1 MITCYRDRQRVTPFD
16 SPSDDRNLRALCDKE
31 ASADD
36 DKKDYPLILAEENFV
51 TRRQARTII
60 EFFG

>member
-1 MITCYRDRQRVTPFD
+1 MVTPFD
-16 SPSDDRNLRALCDKE
+16 SPSDDRILRALRDKE

-36 DKKDYPLILAEENFV
+36 DKKDYPLIAAAENFV
-51 TRRQARTII
+51 IRRQARTII